1 MFERYKARI
10 EAYCREAG
18 IEIPVGFSRHA
29 AGRYAAI
36 DLDSSPPKLVATTWL
51 KHEEAVYYLVNLAAG
66 RRTRILDFK
75 DRCELSFNGK
85 SSLLHGDPF

>member
-1 MFERYKARI
+1 MPNSL
-10 EAYCREAG
+10 
-18 IEIPVGFSRHA
+18 PVCTIGTA
-29 AGRYAAI
+29 VPA
-36 DLDSSPPKLVATTWL
+36 WL

-85 SSLLHGDPF
+85 SSLLQGDPF